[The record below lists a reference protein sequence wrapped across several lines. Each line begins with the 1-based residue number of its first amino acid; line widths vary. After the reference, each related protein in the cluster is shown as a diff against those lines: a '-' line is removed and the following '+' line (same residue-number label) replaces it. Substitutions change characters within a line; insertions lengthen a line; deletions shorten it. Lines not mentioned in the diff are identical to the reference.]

1 MRERVFR
8 ISVVCEEMRCCF
20 FVLILFE
27 GDMRWLQ
34 CELIGRL
41 HMDWDVVV
49 LLGELQVV
57 VRIVGV
63 MLHLLVFRRLVLI
76 WLEDGKFLV
85 IVQVLALII
94 PQLWLL
100 L

>member
-34 CELIGRL
+34 RELIGRL